1 MSSGHKL
8 TEEEKKERCEYMLSH
23 NYYEFAEKY
32 HVTPNT
38 AKVMYVLN
46 HVSVSNPSIHFNVPE
61 QEFKEYAATH
71 NVTAVG
77 KHFHI
82 SWTKAK
88 RLYDLYNIPVR
99 SNRELGKIKYTEVNS
114 RIERSADRDEM
125 IRYLAKEFTQASIAR
140 VFGYS
145 KQRIQQIVNHT
156 N

>member
-1 MSSGHKL
+1 MKGCKL
-8 TEEEKKERCEYMLSH
+8 TEEEKKERYEYMLSH

-32 HVTPNT
+32 LVAPNT
-38 AKVMYVLN
+38 ARYMYVLN
-46 HVSVSNPSIHFNVPE
+46 HVSISNPSVHFNVPE
-61 QEFKEYAATH
+61 QEFKEYAAAH
-71 NVTAVG
+71 NISAVI

-114 RIERSADRDEM
+114 RTERSADRDEM
-125 IRYLAKEFTQASIAR
+125 IRYLAKEFTHASIAR

-145 KQRIQQIVNHT
+145 KQRIWQIVNHT
-156 N
+156 R